1 MILKKT
7 IKFTIFVTA
16 VAGLCSNL
24 LFASEKINVVAT
36 TTTLAS
42 IACEIAGDNIPISS
56 IASPKQ
62 NIHFYAPTPK
72 DVLKVKKAD
81 VFIHQ
86 GLDLEAWRQP
96 LLDAAGNLR
105 FLGEGKYSIDVSRG
119 ISLVEIPVTL
129 SRAEGDIHIYGNP
142 HYVGDPENAKIIAVN
157 IAEGLAAVEPDKAD
171 FFRKN
176 AEEFNK
182 RLDAKI
188 KEWEARLG
196 KFQGAPVVTYH
207 RSWSYFVK
215 RFGLTV
221 IGEIEPKPGIP
232 PTAKHI
238 AGLIQQ
244 IKDTKAKVIIKEYFE
259 ANRTPQKIAADTGI
273 RVVNLSQAVGEPET
287 ARDYLSLMEQNVSLL
302 EEALSGQKGKAV

>member
-1 MILKKT
+1 MKKL
-7 IKFTIFVTA
+7 IYFFFA
-16 VAGLCSNL
+16 VAISICLSQPNL
-24 LFASEKINVVAT
+24 YAAGRMNVVAT

-42 IACEIAGDNIPISS
+42 IASEIAGDKIAISA

-72 DVLKVKKAD
+72 DVLRVKKAD

-105 FLGEGKYSIDVSRG
+105 FLGEGKYSIDVSKG
-119 ISLVEIPVTL
+119 ISLLEIPTTL

-142 HYVGDPENAKIIAVN
+142 HYIGDPENAEIVASN
-157 IAEGLAAVEPDKAD
+157 IAEGLAAVEPENAA

-188 KEWEARLG
+188 KDWEARMA
-196 KFQGAPVVTYH
+196 KFQGAPIVTYH

-221 IGEIEPKPGIP
+221 VGEIEPKPGIP

-238 AGLIQQ
+238 GELIGQ
-244 IKDTKAKVIIKEYFE
+244 IKGENAKVIIKEYFE
-259 ANRTPQKIAADTGI
+259 ENRTPKKIAAETGI
-273 RVVNLSQAVGEPET
+273 RIVNLSQTVGGPE
-287 ARDYLSLMEQNVSLL
+287 AAKDYVSLMEQNISLL
-302 EEALSGQKGKAV
+302 EDALSGQKGQTV